1 MSAQD
6 EPANGPSAIPLH
18 AGIVLVALV
27 AQNVGAAWAKSLF
40 PVVGTAGMTAL
51 RVGLS
56 AALLLLWWRPWR
68 TPLARRDGLNLLVYG
83 AMLGL
88 MNLLIY
94 QAFERIPIGLAIA
107 IEVTGPLAV
116 VLLAS
121 RRPADFAW
129 AALAIAG
136 LALLLPIHAHAGRL
150 DPVGVA
156 FAIGAA
162 VCWALYIAFGRRV
175 APLPGGV
182 SVAWGMTVAAL
193 VTVPVGAVQAGAT
206 LLSVPV
212 LVTGLGVA
220 VLSSMLPY
228 LLEMRAL
235 RHLPGRV
242 FGLVVSAAPAIGAV
256 AGFFLLGERLSAVQW
271 GAVALVIGASAGA
284 ALTSRGR

>member
-1 MSAQD
+1 MS
-6 EPANGPSAIPLH
+6 EPSRIPLN
-18 AGIVLVALV
+18 AGLVLLALA

-40 PVVGTAGMTAL
+40 PLVGTTGMTAL

-56 AALLLLWWRPWR
+56 AVLLLAWVRPWR
-68 TPLARRDGLNLLVYG
+68 QPLPPRDRWNLVVYG

-94 QAFERIPIGLAIA
+94 QAFERIPIGIAIA

-121 RRPADFAW
+121 HRVADFAW
-129 AALAIAG
+129 AALAIGG
-136 LALLLPIHAHAGRL
+136 LALLLPVHAHAGPL
-150 DPVGVA
+150 DPAGVA
-156 FAIGAA
+156 FALGAA
-162 VCWALYIAFGRRV
+162 LCWALYIAFGQRV
-175 APLPGGV
+175 ASLRGGTA
-182 SVAWGMTVAAL
+182 VAWGMTVAAI
-193 VTVPVGAVQAGAT
+193 VTVPVGVAGAGAA
-206 LLSVPV
+206 LLSGPV

-235 RHLPGRV
+235 RHLPRRV

-256 AGFFLLGERLSAVQW
+256 AGFLLLGERLTGVQW
-271 GAVALVIGASAGA
+271 LAGALVIGASAGA
-284 ALTSRGR
+284 ALSSRGR